1 MRSKFDE
8 QLRLLNQEMMYMGTM
23 IEDSIQKAIE
33 ALIAQNAQLAEK
45 IMNSDSDVDHEQKK
59 IENICFNLLMQQQPV
74 ARDLRVIS
82 AAMKMVTDMERIGDH
97 AADISEITIMLSK
110 EPYVLN
116 LDDIKKMASETVIML
131 IRSIEAYVEKDMN
144 KAQEVIRHD
153 DIVDDLFDKNKADII
168 ELIRHDPEKGE
179 QAADMLMVA
188 KYFDKMSVKT
198 PTQETPIQS
207 LSGGNQQKVLL
218 AKWMFADPD
227 ILILDEPT
235 AVLTPQETEKLFSV
249 IRNMK
254 ADGKAVIIITHKLHE
269 VMSLSDKVAVL
280 RKGQYIGTVNT
291 SETNPQALTDM
302 MVGHAVTL
310 NIDRPRYENPVP
322 RLTLQDVTCY
332 DNEGVV
338 RLDHVSFTAMG
349 GEILGVAGIAGSG
362 QRELLESI
370 AGLYPVAEGSSIR
383 YTPEGAPESEL
394 VGKTPMQIKKSG
406 VALAFVPEDRLGMG
420 LVGSMGM
427 TGNMMLR
434 SWRKG
439 HSIFLD
445 RKNPEA
451 LAQRIWQELEVVTPS
466 TSFPVRRMSG
476 GNVQKV
482 LVGRE
487 IAQEPSVL
495 MTAYAVRGLDINT
508 SYTIYNLLTEQ
519 KMKGVAVVYVG
530 EDLDVLL
537 ELCDR
542 IVVLCGGQ
550 VSGVVDG
557 RTTNKMEVGALM
569 TRAGG
574 GKADE

>member
-1 MRSKFDE
+1 
-8 QLRLLNQEMMYMGTM
+8 
-23 IEDSIQKAIE
+23 
-33 ALIAQNAQLAEK
+33 
-45 IMNSDSDVDHEQKK
+45 
-59 IENICFNLLMQQQPV
+59 
-74 ARDLRVIS
+74 
-82 AAMKMVTDMERIGDH
+82 
-97 AADISEITIMLSK
+97 MLGL
-110 EPYVLN
+110 VGQ
-116 LDDIKKMASETVIML
+116 T
-131 IRSIEAYVEKDMN
+131 
-144 KAQEVIRHD
+144 
-153 DIVDDLFDKNKADII
+153 
-168 ELIRHDPEKGE
+168 
-179 QAADMLMVA
+179 
-188 KYFDKMSVKT
+188 
-198 PTQETPIQS
+198 
-207 LSGGNQQKVLL
+207 
-218 AKWMFADPD
+218 
-227 ILILDEPT
+227 
-235 AVLTPQETEKLFSV
+235 
-249 IRNMK
+249 
-254 ADGKAVIIITHKLHE
+254 DGKAIVIITHKLHE

-291 SETNPQALTDM
+291 SETTPQALTDM

-370 AGLYPVAEGSSIR
+370 AGLYPVAEGRRIR

-394 VGKTPMQIKKSG
+394 GGKSPMQIKKSG

-439 HSIFLD
+439 SSIFLD
-445 RKNPEA
+445 RKDPEA
-451 LAQRIWQELEVVTPS
+451 LANRIWQELEVVTPR

-487 IAQEPSVL
+487 IAQQPAVL

-519 KMKGVAVVYVG
+519 KMRGVAVVYVG

-550 VSGVVDG
+550 VSGVVDA
-557 RTTNKMEVGALM
+557 RTTDKRQIGALM
-569 TRAGG
+569 TLVNKG